1 MDYFYQM
8 YFKSKSIENKKYYLD
23 LYLNSYF
30 KKIKE
35 DKSNLLEEYFNFKND
50 NEDLI
55 IEKKIYDFETTYFN
69 YILKIN

>member
-1 MDYFYQM
+1 M

-69 YILKIN
+69 YISKIN

>member
-1 MDYFYQM
+1 M

-30 KKIKE
+30 KKVKE
-35 DKSNLLEEYFNFKND
+35 DTSNLLDEYFNFEN

-55 IEKKIYDFETTYFN
+55 TEKKIYNFEDTYFN
-69 YILKIN
+69 YISKIN

>member
-1 MDYFYQM
+1 M

>member
-1 MDYFYQM
+1 MEYFYQM

-30 KKIKE
+30 KKVKE
-35 DKSNLLEEYFNFKND
+35 DTSNLLDEYFNFEN

-55 IEKKIYDFETTYFN
+55 TEKKIYNFEDTYFN
-69 YILKIN
+69 YISKIN